1 MIRAP
6 LARGFLWL
14 EARLDA
20 LFGARWNP
28 LYQLGALGF
37 FYYWIVAVS
46 GLYLYIFFDTGTT
59 EAYESVDY
67 LTREQWYLGGVQR
80 SFHRYASDGLVLM
93 MAVHVL
99 REFAFGRFK
108 GPRWF
113 TWVTGVPIAGLVIVS
128 GITGY
133 WLVWDQLAQY
143 IAVQTAEW
151 LDWLGIFGEPIVRNF
166 LTPESL
172 DDRFFT
178 LLIFIHIAVPL
189 LALLALWIH
198 LQRITRP
205 AINPNR
211 GLALGTFAMLVA
223 LSLIK
228 PALSHPPADL
238 SLVPAKLH
246 LDWYYLFAYPLMEV
260 LSNGAV
266 WAILLTVSL
275 ALLVLPWLP
284 PRWTPRPA
292 VVHLESCNGC
302 GRCADDCPYEAIL
315 MRPRSDD
322 LPFEQEARVTPA
334 LCVSCGICAGACPPA
349 TPFRRKS
356 RLVPG
361 IELPDLTVE
370 SLRERLERACAEA
383 PLRPRIVVFGCDHG
397 VPEAALAGCGAAVVR
412 QPCIAAFPPS
422 FIDYALSRDLAE
434 GVLITGCRDGACAF
448 RFGTD
453 WTTQRIEGRRD
464 PYLRKRVPRARIR
477 IDWAAANEG
486 ARLRASIQSFR
497 EDLQRLETPE
507 ADADADAGADSGDR
521 GPDSA
526 PRAAAGAQGHA

>member
-1 MIRAP
+1 MIRP
-6 LARGFLWL
+6 LLATGFLWL

-20 LFGARWNP
+20 IFGARWNP

-46 GLYLYIFFDTGTT
+46 GIYLYVFFDTGTT
-59 EAYESVDY
+59 EAYDSVEY
-67 LTREQWYLGGVQR
+67 LTHEQWYLGGIQR
-80 SFHRYASDGLVLM
+80 SFHRYASDALVLM

-99 REFAFGRFK
+99 REYAFGRFK

-113 TWVTGVPIAGLVIVS
+113 TWVTGVPIAGLVIAS

-133 WLVWDQLAQY
+133 WLVWDELAQY
-143 IAVQTAEW
+143 IAVVTAEW

-178 LLIFIHIAVPL
+178 LLIFVHIAVPL
-189 LALLALWIH
+189 MALLALWIH

-211 GLALGTFAMLVA
+211 GLALGTFVMLVV

-228 PALSHPPADL
+228 PALSHGPADL
-238 SLVPAKLH
+238 SAVPVTLQ
-246 LDWYYLFAYPLMEV
+246 LDWYYLAAYPLMEI

-266 WAILLTVSL
+266 WAIALTVTL
-275 ALLVLPWLP
+275 VLLVLPWLP
-284 PRWTPRPA
+284 PRWKPQPA
-292 VVHLESCNGC
+292 EVHLESCNGC

-315 MRPRSDD
+315 MRPRSDA
-322 LPFEQEARVTPA
+322 LPFEQEARVAPS

-370 SLRERLERACAEA
+370 SLRDHLERACAEA
-383 PLRPRIVVFGCDHG
+383 LERPRIMVFGCDHG
-397 VPEAALAGCGAAVVR
+397 VPETALAGSGAAVVR
-412 QPCIAAFPPS
+412 QPCIAAVPPS
-422 FIDYALSRDLAE
+422 FFDYALSRDLAD
-434 GVLITGCRDGACAF
+434 GVLITGCREGACAF

-453 WTTQRIEGRRD
+453 WTIQRIEGRRD
-464 PYLRKRVPRARIR
+464 PYLRKRVPRDRLR
-477 IDWAAANEG
+477 VVWASANEG
-486 ARLRASIQSFR
+486 ARLRAAIASFR
-497 EDLQRLETPE
+497 DDLLALDRPGEDDEPIARAE
-507 ADADADAGADSGDR
+507 AD
-521 GPDSA
+521 P
-526 PRAAAGAQGHA
+526 AAEAESHA

>member
-1 MIRAP
+1 MRRG
-6 LARGFLWL
+6 LAMCFLWL

-20 LFGARWNP
+20 LFGTRWNP

-46 GLYLYIFFDTGTT
+46 GIYLFIFFDTGTT
-59 EAYESVDY
+59 EAYDSVEY
-67 LTREQWYLGGVQR
+67 LTHDQWYFGGVQR
-80 SFHRYASDGLVLM
+80 SFHRYASDALVLM
-93 MAVHVL
+93 MVIHTL
-99 REFAFGRFK
+99 REYAFGRLN

-113 TWVTGVPIAGLVIVS
+113 TWVTGVPIAGLIIIS
-128 GITGY
+128 GISGY

-143 IAVQTAEW
+143 VAVVTSEW
-151 LDWLGIFGEPIVRNF
+151 FDWLGIFGEPIVRNF
-166 LTPESL
+166 LAPESL

-178 LLIFIHIAVPL
+178 LLMFIHIAVPL
-189 LALLALWIH
+189 LALLGLWIH

-211 GLALGTFAMLVA
+211 GLALGTFVMLVA

-238 SLVPAKLH
+238 AAVPGRLQ
-246 LDWYYLFAYPLMEV
+246 LDWYYLALYPLMEIF
-260 LSNGAV
+260 SNGAV
-266 WAILLTVSL
+266 WALVLTVSVVL
-275 ALLVLPWLP
+275 MVLPWLP
-284 PRWTPRPA
+284 PRWKPAPA

-315 MRPRSDD
+315 MRPRSDA
-322 LPFEQEARVTPA
+322 LPFEQEARVDA
-334 LCVSCGICAGACPPA
+334 SHCVSCGICAGACPPA

-370 SLRERLERACAEA
+370 SLRDKLELACAGLEI
-383 PLRPRIVVFGCDHG
+383 RPRIVVFGCGHG
-397 VPEAALAGCGAAVVR
+397 VSEKALEGSGAAVIL
-412 QPCIAAFPPS
+412 QPCIAAVPPS

-434 GVLITGCRDGACAF
+434 GVLITGCREGACDF
-448 RFGTD
+448 RYGTD
-453 WTTQRIEGRRD
+453 WTAQRIAGQRD
-464 PYLRKRVPRARIR
+464 PYLRKRVPRERIR

-486 ARLRASIQSFR
+486 ARLREAIRSFR
-497 EDLQRLETPE
+497 DELSRLEPPE
-507 ADADADAGADSGDR
+507 EGG
-521 GPDSA
+521 GGTVPDPES
-526 PRAAAGAQGHA
+526 RKAAGAETHA

>member
-1 MIRAP
+1 MIRGI
-6 LARGFLWL
+6 LANGFLWL
-14 EARLDA
+14 EARLDT

-46 GLYLYIFFDTGTT
+46 GIYLYIFFDTGTT
-59 EAYESVDY
+59 VAYESVEY
-67 LTREQWYLGGVQR
+67 LTHEQWYLGGVQR

-93 MAVHVL
+93 MAVHVV
-99 REFAFGRFK
+99 REYAYGRLK

-113 TWVTGVPIAGLVIVS
+113 TWVTGVPIAGLVIAS

-143 IAVQTAEW
+143 IAIVTAEW
-151 LDWLGIFGEPIVRNF
+151 FDWLGIFGDPIVRNF

-211 GLALGTFAMLVA
+211 GLAVGSFVMLVA

-228 PALSHPPADL
+228 PAVSHAPADL
-238 SLVPAKLH
+238 VAVPTHLQ
-246 LDWYYLFAYPLMEV
+246 LDWYYLAAYPLMEI
-260 LSNGAV
+260 LSYGAV
-266 WAILLTVSL
+266 WAIVLTVTL
-275 ALLVLPWLP
+275 VLLVLPWLP
-284 PRWTPRPA
+284 PRWKPRPA

-315 MRPRSDD
+315 MRPRSDE
-322 LPFEQEARVTPA
+322 LPFEQEARVNPS
-334 LCVSCGICAGACPPA
+334 LCISCGICAGACPPA

-356 RLVPG
+356 DLVPG
-361 IELPDLTVE
+361 IELPDLTVAT
-370 SLRERLERACAEA
+370 LRDQLEAACAGIE
-383 PLRPRIVVFGCDHG
+383 LKPRILVFGCDHG
-397 VPEAALAGCGAAVVR
+397 APRQALEGSGAAVIN
-412 QPCIAAFPPS
+412 QPCIAALPPS
-422 FIDYALSRDLAE
+422 FIDYALSRNLAD
-434 GVLITGCRDGACAF
+434 GVLITGCREGTCEF
-448 RFGTD
+448 RFGNE
-453 WTTQRIEGRRD
+453 WTTQRIEGQRD
-464 PYLRKRVPRARIR
+464 PYLRKRVPRERIR
-477 IDWAAANEG
+477 TLWASAREG
-486 ARLRASIQSFR
+486 ARLCEEIRAFR
-497 EDLQRLETPE
+497 DDLQALERPE
-507 ADADADAGADSGDR
+507 PGGGGR
-521 GPDSA
+521 VPDSEE
-526 PRAAAGAQGHA
+526 RKAAKAESHV